1 MIWEQT
7 TTRRPSSP
15 TSARETLAEEIRSLC
30 VSAGILESQELREFS
45 AGVAWHAADL
55 PARPTAG
62 GDLSRLTARAF
73 GSLGRPDAARRVLV
87 LGSGLVRPA
96 DWLAA
101 HPRAVWTLDLE
112 RLMSK
117 EGDHL
122 ELALFRG
129 LSVIL
134 NAMADLWTS
143 TSGSGLLGLR
153 RASPTVRLILG
164 SGASPEAVQS
174 LRREIRGFC
183 SARLASLASERGWDA
198 FPRVLFTEP
207 ETP

>member
-1 MIWEQT
+1 M
-7 TTRRPSSP
+7 
-15 TSARETLAEEIRSLC
+15 
-30 VSAGILESQELREFS
+30 
-45 AGVAWHAADL
+45 AWHAADL
-55 PARPTAG
+55 PARPTTG

-96 DWLAA
+96 EWLAA

-112 RLMSK
+112 RLLRK
-117 EGDHL
+117 DGDHL

-153 RASPTVRLILG
+153 RASPAVRLILG
-164 SGASPEAVQS
+164 TDAAPEAVQG
-174 LRREIRGFC
+174 LRREISAFC
-183 SARLASLASERGWDA
+183 WARLSSVARERGWDA
-198 FPRVLFTEP
+198 CPRVLFTEP